1 MIVAGESSG
10 ELYGALLA
18 SKLKTLWPDVR
29 LIGVGGDRMMQA
41 GVELFSGISS
51 SFGFTEAISTFRTV
65 KETYNKTVQ
74 KLKYERPDVVV
85 LIDYPDFNFGVGRE
99 ARREGI
105 RVLYYVSPQ
114 VWAWR
119 SGRVKTMAEIANRIA
134 VLLPFEESIYRD
146 AGLPCEFV
154 GHPVLDEVN
163 LLPSDRKELKMR
175 LGLDP
180 ERKYLALLPGSRKH
194 ELKRLLPVLRGVMKR
209 FKKEF
214 PDYGIVM
221 PIAPNMDTIKFGSQ
235 LEAFENEGVV
245 LLKESAV
252 PAMACSEAA
261 VVASGTAAL
270 QAAFLGTPLV
280 VIYKVFPLTYYIG
293 RTFILNVRYISLVN
307 ILLDRPVVRELLQ
320 GRASATNIM
329 EELRK
334 MLLDKEYRERMFS
347 SFEDVKS
354 LFTGTRPSM
363 RTAEIV
369 GEMAGW
375 EL

>member
-1 MIVAGESSG
+1 M
-10 ELYGALLA
+10 
-18 SKLKTLWPDVR
+18 R
-29 LIGVGGDRMMQA
+29 QA
-41 GVELFSGISS
+41 GVELFSGIES
-51 SFGFTEAISTFRTV
+51 SFGFTEAISTYRTV
-65 KETYNKTVQ
+65 KETFNKTVQ
-74 KLKYERPDVVV
+74 KLKHERPDVVV

-99 ARREGI
+99 ARRVGI

-119 SGRVKTMAEIANRIA
+119 RGRVKTMTEVANRIA

-146 AGLPCEFV
+146 VGLPCEFV
-154 GHPVLDEVN
+154 GHPILDEIN
-163 LLPSDRKELKMR
+163 LLPNDRKELKTR

-180 ERKYLALLPGSRKH
+180 EQKYIAVLPGSRRH
-194 ELKRLLPVLRGVMKR
+194 ELKRLLPVLLGVMKK

-214 PDYGIVM
+214 PEYGFVM
-221 PIAPNMDTIKFGSQ
+221 PIAPNMDTMKFSSQ
-235 LEAFENEGVV
+235 LEACENEGAVI
-245 LLKESAV
+245 LKESAV
-252 PAMACSEAA
+252 PAMASSEAA

-280 VIYKVFPLTYYIG
+280 VIYKIFPLTYYIG
-293 RTFILNVRYISLVN
+293 RTFILNVKYISLVN
-307 ILLDRPVVRELLQ
+307 ILLDRPVVKELLQ
-320 GRASATNIM
+320 GRANVSNIM

-334 MLLDKEYRERMFS
+334 MLLDKEYRESMFS

-354 LFTGTRPSM
+354 LFADMRPSM

-375 EL
+375 EI

>member
-1 MIVAGESSG
+1 MIVTGESSG
-10 ELYGALLA
+10 ELYGAFLA
-18 SKLKTLWPDVR
+18 NKLKTLWPDVR
-29 LIGVGGDRMMQA
+29 LIGVGGDRMRQA
-41 GVELFSGISS
+41 GVELFSGIESA
-51 SFGFTEAISTFRTV
+51 FGFTEAISTLRTV
-65 KETYNKTVQ
+65 KETYDKTVQ

-85 LIDYPDFNFGVGRE
+85 LIDYPEFNFGVGRE

-119 SGRVKTMAEIANRIA
+119 SGRVKTMTEVANRIA

-146 AGLPCEFV
+146 VGLPCEFV
-154 GHPVLDEVN
+154 GHPILDEIN
-163 LLPSDRKELKMR
+163 LLPGDRKEIKIR

-180 ERKYLALLPGSRKH
+180 ERKYIALLPGSRRH

-209 FKKEF
+209 FGKEF
-214 PDYGIVM
+214 SDYGFVI
-221 PIAPNMDTIKFGSQ
+221 PLAPNMDTMKFSSQ
-235 LEAFENEGVV
+235 IEACENEGAVI
-245 LLKESAV
+245 LKESAV
-252 PAMACSEAA
+252 PAMAASEAA

-270 QAAFLGTPLV
+270 QAAFVGTPLV
-280 VIYKVFPLTYYIG
+280 VIYKIFPLTYYIG
-293 RTFILNVRYISLVN
+293 RTFILNVKYISLVN
-307 ILLDRPVVRELLQ
+307 ILLDRPVVKELLQ
-320 GRASATNIM
+320 GRANVTNIM

-354 LFTGTRPSM
+354 LFTDMRPSM